1 MPLLSFNLGVEIGQI
16 AIILL
21 VLPMLWKLQKK
32 TFYKQKFVPVCS
44 ILIAFAGLYW
54 LIERTLF

>member
-1 MPLLSFNLGVEIGQI
+1 LGVEIGQF

-21 VLPMLWKLQKK
+21 VLPILWKLNQQ
-32 TFYKQKFVPVCS
+32 TFYKQKFVPICS
-44 ILIAFAGLYW
+44 ILIAIAGIYW